1 MKITTKTTK
10 EQLKSFLGANA
21 KAVKTADKDLFD
33 QIAYADKMAKKDDSK
48 VTRKDLVDL
57 VKSVIS
63 LLGDKCVEPALAQEK
78 APATPQAENSVKKLA
93 KGVSK
98 KQEKAPATPQAE
110 NSVKKLAKGVSKKQE
125 TKEETSSEESGES
138 ENTAE
143 ETQGAD
149 EKKAPKKSL
158 GGKKKPATKKEGV
171 TVLNTDADSEKA
183 VQLAKAFP
191 KTLEVGDSKYELA
204 EDIKTLD
211 DLYEALNKDEEIVF
225 AYYWTKRHLKQF
237 SYFGGWLGQPKSFDN
252 DLDLATAIYVSDE
265 KKVSYQVSMYTEAI
279 YTILPTDFEETDG
292 VRVAGGIE
300 YQIYRAV

>member
-57 VKSVIS
+57 VKSVIA
-63 LLGDKCVEPALAQEK
+63 LLGDKCVEPALA
-78 APATPQAENSVKKLA
+78 
-93 KGVSK
+93 
-98 KQEKAPATPQAE
+98 QEKAPATPQAE

-138 ENTAE
+138 EKTAE
-143 ETQGAD
+143 ETQEEAKT
-149 EKKAPKKSL
+149 EKVDDKSAKKSL
-158 GGKKKPATKKEGV
+158 GGKKKSATKKEGV
-171 TVLNTDADSEKA
+171 TALEGSNSQKT
-183 VQLAKAFP
+183 VQMAKQFP
-191 KTLEVGDSKYELA
+191 QTIEVGDSKYELA
-204 EDIKTLD
+204 TDIKSMD

-225 AYYWTKRHLKQF
+225 AYYWSRRHLRQF
-237 SYFGGWLGQPKSFDN
+237 DYFVGCLGQPKSFDN
-252 DLDLATAIYVSDE
+252 DLDLATTIYVSDE
-265 KKVSYQVSMYTEAI
+265 KKVAYQVSMYTEAM
-279 YTILPTDFEETDG
+279 YTVLPKDFEDEDG
-292 VRVAGGIE
+292 IRVSFGME

>member
-57 VKSVIS
+57 VKSVIA
-63 LLGDKCVEPALAQEK
+63 LLGDKCVEPALA
-78 APATPQAENSVKKLA
+78 
-93 KGVSK
+93 
-98 KQEKAPATPQAE
+98 QEKAPATPQAE

-138 ENTAE
+138 EKTAE

-149 EKKAPKKSL
+149 EKKEAPKKSL

-237 SYFGGWLGQPKSFDN
+237 PYFGGWLGQPKSFDN

>member
-57 VKSVIS
+57 VKSVIA

-98 KQEKAPATPQAE
+98 KQE
-110 NSVKKLAKGVSKKQE
+110 
-125 TKEETSSEESGES
+125 TKEDTSSEESGES
-138 ENTAE
+138 EKTAE
-143 ETQGAD
+143 ETQEEAKT
-149 EKKAPKKSL
+149 EKVDNKSAKKSL

>member
-57 VKSVIS
+57 VKSVIT
-63 LLGDKCVEPALAQEK
+63 LLGDKCVEPALA
-78 APATPQAENSVKKLA
+78 
-93 KGVSK
+93 
-98 KQEKAPATPQAE
+98 QEKAPATPQAE

-138 ENTAE
+138 EKTAE
-143 ETQGAD
+143 ETQEEAKT
-149 EKKAPKKSL
+149 EKVDDKSAKKSL
-158 GGKKKPATKKEGV
+158 GGKKKSATKKEGV
-171 TVLNTDADSEKA
+171 TALEGSNSQKT
-183 VQLAKAFP
+183 VQMAKQFP
-191 KTLEVGDSKYELA
+191 QTIEVGDSKYELA
-204 EDIKTLD
+204 TDIKSMD

-225 AYYWTKRHLKQF
+225 AYYWSRRHLRQF
-237 SYFGGWLGQPKSFDN
+237 DYFVGCLGQPKSFDN
-252 DLDLATAIYVSDE
+252 DLDLATTIYVSDE
-265 KKVSYQVSMYTEAI
+265 KKVAYQVSMYTEAM
-279 YTILPTDFEETDG
+279 YTVLPKDFEDEDG
-292 VRVAGGIE
+292 IRVSFGME

>member
-57 VKSVIS
+57 VKSVIA
-63 LLGDKCVEPALAQEK
+63 LLGDKCVEPALA
-78 APATPQAENSVKKLA
+78 
-93 KGVSK
+93 
-98 KQEKAPATPQAE
+98 QEKAPATPQAE

-138 ENTAE
+138 EKTAE

-149 EKKAPKKSL
+149 EKKEAPKKSL

-252 DLDLATAIYVSDE
+252 DLDLATTIYVSDE
-265 KKVSYQVSMYTEAI
+265 KKVAYQVSMYTEAM
-279 YTILPTDFEETDG
+279 YTVLPKDFEDEDG
-292 VRVAGGIE
+292 IRVSFGME

>member
-21 KAVKTADKDLFD
+21 KAVKTQDKDLFD
-33 QIAYADKMAKKDDSK
+33 QIAYSDKMAKKDDSK

-57 VKSVIS
+57 VKSVMT
-63 LLGDKCVEPALAQEK
+63 LLGDKCVEPALAQE
-78 APATPQAENSVKKLA
+78 T
-93 KGVSK
+93 
-98 KQEKAPATPQAE
+98 PATPQAE

-138 ENTAE
+138 EKTAE

-149 EKKAPKKSL
+149 EKKEAPKKSL

>member
-21 KAVKTADKDLFD
+21 KAVKTQDKDLFD

-57 VKSVIS
+57 VKSVIA

-98 KQEKAPATPQAE
+98 KQE
-110 NSVKKLAKGVSKKQE
+110 
-125 TKEETSSEESGES
+125 TKEDTSSEESGES
-138 ENTAE
+138 EKTAE
-143 ETQGAD
+143 ETQGAE

-158 GGKKKPATKKEGV
+158 SGKKKPATKKEGV

>member
-57 VKSVIS
+57 VKSVIA
-63 LLGDKCVEPALAQEK
+63 LLGDKCVEPALA
-78 APATPQAENSVKKLA
+78 
-93 KGVSK
+93 
-98 KQEKAPATPQAE
+98 QEKAPATPQAE

-138 ENTAE
+138 EKTAE
-143 ETQGAD
+143 ETQGAE

-158 GGKKKPATKKEGV
+158 SGKKKPATKKEGV
-171 TVLNTDADSEKA
+171 TDLEPTTSSDKA
-183 VQLAKAFP
+183 VQLAKMFP
-191 KTLEVGDSKYELA
+191 KTIEVGDTKYELA
-204 EDIKTLD
+204 EDIKTLE

-237 SYFGGWLGQPKSFDN
+237 DYFMGWLGQPKSFDN

-265 KKVSYQVSMYTEAI
+265 KKVSYQVSMYTEAV
-279 YTILPTDFEETDG
+279 YTILPTDFEEVDG

>member
-57 VKSVIS
+57 VKSVIA
-63 LLGDKCVEPALAQEK
+63 LLGDKCVEPALA
-78 APATPQAENSVKKLA
+78 
-93 KGVSK
+93 
-98 KQEKAPATPQAE
+98 QEKAPATPQAE

-138 ENTAE
+138 EKTAE
-143 ETQGAD
+143 ETQCAD
-149 EKKAPKKSL
+149 EKKAQKKSL
-158 GGKKKPATKKEGV
+158 SGKKKPATKKEGV
-171 TVLNTDADSEKA
+171 TDLEPTTSSDKA
-183 VQLAKAFP
+183 VQLAKMFP
-191 KTLEVGDSKYELA
+191 KTIEVGDTKYELA
-204 EDIKTLD
+204 EDIKTLE

-237 SYFGGWLGQPKSFDN
+237 DYFMGWLGQPKSFDN

-265 KKVSYQVSMYTEAI
+265 KKVSYQVSMYTEAV
-279 YTILPTDFEETDG
+279 YTILPTDFEEVDG

-300 YQIYRAV
+300 FQIYRAV

>member
-57 VKSVIS
+57 VKSVIA
-63 LLGDKCVEPALAQEK
+63 LLGDKCVEPALA
-78 APATPQAENSVKKLA
+78 
-93 KGVSK
+93 
-98 KQEKAPATPQAE
+98 QEKAPATPQAE

-149 EKKAPKKSL
+149 EKKKAPKKSL
-158 GGKKKPATKKEGV
+158 GGKKKSATKKEGV
-171 TVLNTDADSEKA
+171 TALEGSNSQKT
-183 VQLAKAFP
+183 VQMAKQFP
-191 KTLEVGDSKYELA
+191 QTIEVGDSKYELA
-204 EDIKTLD
+204 TDIKSMD

-225 AYYWTKRHLKQF
+225 AYYWSRRHLRQF
-237 SYFGGWLGQPKSFDN
+237 DYFVGCLGQPKSFDN
-252 DLDLATAIYVSDE
+252 DLDLATTIYVSDE
-265 KKVSYQVSMYTEAI
+265 KKVAYQVSMYTEAM
-279 YTILPTDFEETDG
+279 YTVLPKDFEDEDG
-292 VRVAGGIE
+292 IRVSFGME

>member
-21 KAVKTADKDLFD
+21 KAVKTADKELFD

-57 VKSVIS
+57 VKSVIA

-98 KQEKAPATPQAE
+98 KQE
-110 NSVKKLAKGVSKKQE
+110 
-125 TKEETSSEESGES
+125 TKEDTSSEQSGES
-138 ENTAE
+138 EKTAE
-143 ETQGAD
+143 ETQGAE

-171 TVLNTDADSEKA
+171 TALEGSNSQKT
-183 VQLAKAFP
+183 VQMAKQFP
-191 KTLEVGDSKYELA
+191 QTIEVGDSKYELA
-204 EDIKTLD
+204 TDIKSMD

-225 AYYWTKRHLKQF
+225 AYYWSRRHLRQF
-237 SYFGGWLGQPKSFDN
+237 DYFVGCLGQPKSFDN
-252 DLDLATAIYVSDE
+252 DLDLATTIYVSDE
-265 KKVSYQVSMYTEAI
+265 KKVAYQVSMYTEAM
-279 YTILPTDFEETDG
+279 YTVLPKDFEDEDG
-292 VRVAGGIE
+292 IRVSFGME

>member
-57 VKSVIS
+57 VKSVIA

-98 KQEKAPATPQAE
+98 KQE
-110 NSVKKLAKGVSKKQE
+110 
-125 TKEETSSEESGES
+125 TKEESSSEESGES
-138 ENTAE
+138 EKTAE
-143 ETQGAD
+143 ETQGAE

-158 GGKKKPATKKEGV
+158 SGKKKPATKKEGV
-171 TVLNTDADSEKA
+171 TDLEPTTSSDKA
-183 VQLAKAFP
+183 VQLAKMFP
-191 KTLEVGDSKYELA
+191 KTIEVGDAKYELA
-204 EDIKTLD
+204 EDIKTLE

-237 SYFGGWLGQPKSFDN
+237 DYFMGWLGQPKSFDN

-265 KKVSYQVSMYTEAI
+265 KKVSYQVSMYTEAV
-279 YTILPTDFEETDG
+279 YTVLPTDFEEVDG

-300 YQIYRAV
+300 FQIYRAV

>member
-21 KAVKTADKDLFD
+21 KAVKTANKDLFD

-57 VKSVIS
+57 VKSVIA
-63 LLGDKCVEPALAQEK
+63 LLGDKCVEPALA
-78 APATPQAENSVKKLA
+78 
-93 KGVSK
+93 
-98 KQEKAPATPQAE
+98 QEKAPATPQAE

-149 EKKAPKKSL
+149 EKKEAPKKSL